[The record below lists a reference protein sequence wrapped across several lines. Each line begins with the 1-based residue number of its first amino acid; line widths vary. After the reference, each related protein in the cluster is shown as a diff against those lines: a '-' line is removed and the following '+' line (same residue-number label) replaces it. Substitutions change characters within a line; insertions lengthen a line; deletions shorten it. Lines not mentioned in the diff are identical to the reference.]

1 MMLMFV
7 PLEFLGS
14 FIDWGGF
21 RRSERFGCRNGIFH
35 FFIPLDAKISVF
47 FELRR
52 LDIPGPAQNIDP
64 QGLAR
69 KILWNKELASDF
81 GHRNL
86 RTGANSRKVP
96 ARIFPILLFA
106 FFSVKVVRHKKQI
119 LGCGKE
125 EGDTTEE
132 GPKVCA

>member
-21 RRSERFGCRNGIFH
+21 RRSERFGCRNGILH
-35 FFIPLDAKISVF
+35 FFIT
-47 FELRR
+47 
-52 LDIPGPAQNIDP
+52 
-64 QGLAR
+64 LAR

-125 EGDTTEE
+125 IGRAH
-132 GPKVCA
+132 V